1 MFYVYVLQSLKDQK
15 MYTGYTNNLKRRLSE
30 HNEGQNISTRNRR
43 PLQLVY
49 YEAYISQTD
58 AMKREIRLKRSAG
71 AQTALKLRIPDCLR
85 SGRFV

>member
-1 MFYVYVLQSLKDQK
+1 MFYVYVLQSRKDQK
-15 MYTGYTNNLKRRLSE
+15 MYTGYTNNLKRRVSE
-30 HNEGQNISTRNRR
+30 HNEGLNKATKSRV

-58 AMKREIRLKRSAG
+58 AIKREVSLKRSAG

>member
-1 MFYVYVLQSLKDQK
+1 MFYVYILQSLKDEK
-15 MYTGYTNNLKRRLSE
+15 MYTGYTNNLKRRLFE
-30 HNEGQNISTRNRR
+30 HNEGLNSSTKYRR
-43 PLQLVY
+43 PLKLVY

-58 AMKREIRLKRSAG
+58 AMKREVNLKRSAG